1 METAQPPH
9 PAPVRREPTAPDF
22 LQPGESNLCVSSTL
36 YPLAAYDLC
45 CVMRHFALHS
55 QTNVH
60 QLIQFGAAALV
71 QVSAAGMALV
81 HQISQRLD
89 GIGAGRVAHALKPQH
104 PRSFAVHVLRSLV
117 QLETRH

>member
-1 METAQPPH
+1 
-9 PAPVRREPTAPDF
+9 
-22 LQPGESNLCVSSTL
+22 
-36 YPLAAYDLC
+36 
-45 CVMRHFALHS
+45 MRHLALHS

-60 QLIQFGAAALV
+60 QLIQFRAAALV

-81 HQISQRLD
+81 HQISQPLD
-89 GIGAGRVAHALKPQH
+89 GVGAGRVAHTLELQY